1 MNQRK
6 KDRRTSRLALIGLL
20 TWFSCHQHSEAKRRS
35 NGPSIQ
41 HRVKSSRRV
50 VNYGISPGRTHE
62 SNARRNSFRRSSTKT
77 TAGNDAT
84 RNLRQELHPGEDS
97 YWVFPA
103 PESHDIR
110 LTQQEQQRN
119 SNSDERRGGSLFRR
133 LYDQF
138 VGEELLPPEDYS
150 SETNDIFN
158 SGITTNNVT
167 AEVEFEGITE
177 SNGSNFDDEGEK
189 YTNGSKSAATA
200 TDTTGQTTESV
211 VYTKGDSGPDNDY
224 DATESDGNST
234 TPQQE
239 YTNPQ
244 FQPLRIRAILAKDSG
259 NGGLLNDTER
269 EILFYEMLSPALL
282 AWSSSLRVDPVVG
295 NLTVD
300 VDQLLDGETCGP
312 GIDSGLPSIRVPLQH
327 TTEGIPETDTI
338 VYLSLGFT
346 VPNGDDDAGKNR
358 NDTNAFHDT
367 DDDWKTE
374 DRENR
379 EDEKLSNSIQ
389 PDRDGPN
396 GEVSGRVK
404 ERLPPN
410 EYGGQR
416 RYLTTFADPSL
427 ISSLQNYISNETTTT
442 AINICTGDYLAA
454 ASYCST
460 DQYDRPTAAL
470 LHICIDDHFFDPK
483 HLQRNI
489 MTIIH
494 ELGHAL
500 GFNALSMAHF
510 RRPDGTPYTPRD
522 ENGNVPDSTFECTGP
537 ETEHQIATLPLPSE
551 EVLKFRNVRG
561 GVRVAEIVTPSVVQ
575 VVRNQFDCQ
584 LLTGAELESSEGNPL
599 SSLTVEGAGCI
610 GDHWE
615 RRLFSS
621 DVMNPIVDDIEYST
635 RISTMTLAY
644 FADSGWYQVD
654 LSNADVASGWGR
666 GAGCHFVNDTCINEF
681 GDVPPQNAPF
691 FCNEVSHDVAGLS
704 LAQNIHGCTPD
715 LSRKAKCSIGQYDL
729 DLPEA
734 YQYFNST
741 YGSDVGGS
749 DTLMDFCP
757 VYDGYDNGLC
767 SSPESE
773 TVIRANEVERFG
785 LRNSRCL
792 IGNVFPFFRNTALCL
807 PIACVLEDRS
817 LRIKVG
823 EEWHICDLADQT
835 IQSGNLN
842 ITCPDPR
849 RICPTFFCPY
859 DCLGTGGEC
868 DYISGKCLCRYKN
881 ATHPGETV
889 LDVCGIVEEVDETVN
904 LTSTSA
910 TTTRRPI
917 IQRKGTIDSLMPPS
931 DTKISDYYVSDVL
944 HLDERR
950 PFMGGWGVL
959 FLSITVLT
967 LVSFFIVLFL
977 FRDPLKDFTSRTCDN
992 LKFWR
997 RKQFDSGDD
1006 EAGIGRGGNIDDHT
1020 RDKHKMVASV
1030 LVDMRIRE
1038 SDNNNNNSGLI
1049 NWRWRRRRRDRRD
1062 VNESLAETDGRMT
1075 DSEIASSAPP
1085 EMSDSM
1091 SEVSSRQLSDLEI
1104 DLNGDCEDEPRVFDK
1119 EVDLLAQGAAEPPS
1133 LEQPAI
1139 IRRRRFV
1146 PIMFS

>member
-1 MNQRK
+1 MQKQSIDRAYRSYILFSNMNQRNK
-6 KDRRTSRLALIGLL
+6 KDCRKRRLALIGLL
-20 TWFSCHQHSEAKRRS
+20 TWCSTQQQNNNIVFGRNNR
-35 NGPSIQ
+35 PSIQ
-41 HRVKSSRRV
+41 HRVKRSRRLV
-50 VNYGISPGRTHE
+50 KYGLNNNEGAAHARTNHIRRE
-62 SNARRNSFRRSSTKT
+62 TTRNDARR
-77 TAGNDAT
+77 
-84 RNLRQELHPGEDS
+84 LHREDHPKEDS
-97 YWVFPA
+97 YWVYPA
-103 PESHDIR
+103 FDNHPTYQTKTYNDFNDNINESGFFR
-110 LTQQEQQRN
+110 
-119 SNSDERRGGSLFRR
+119 SLF
-133 LYDQF
+133 DQF
-138 VGEELLPPEDYS
+138 VGEELPPSDGFGTESDNLLS
-150 SETNDIFN
+150 NVGS
-158 SGITTNNVT
+158 NVT
-167 AEVEFEGITE
+167 AEVEFESALE
-177 SNGSNFDDEGEK
+177 SNQSVFDKVGEMMNSQN
-189 YTNGSKSAATA
+189 TTATA
-200 TDTTGQTTESV
+200 IVGNTNDTTGHTTESV
-211 VYTKGDSGPDNDY
+211 VYTKGDSYNNASNTSTPEEE
-224 DATESDGNST
+224 ES
-234 TPQQE
+234 
-239 YTNPQ
+239 Q
-244 FQPLRIRAILAKDSG
+244 FQPLRMRAILAEDSG
-259 NGGLLNDTER
+259 KGGLLNDTER

-312 GIDSGLPSIRVPLQH
+312 GIDSGLPSIRVPLLH
-327 TTEGIPETDTI
+327 TTEGIPETDMI

-346 VPNGDDDAGKNR
+346 EKSNHNVTFNETIHYKEANWTSKD
-358 NDTNAFHDT
+358 
-367 DDDWKTE
+367 
-374 DRENR
+374 R
-379 EDEKLSNSIQ
+379 EDEKLGNSVHSN
-389 PDRDGPN
+389 REGL

-404 ERLPPN
+404 ERLPLN
-410 EYGGQR
+410 EFGGVR
-416 RYLTTFADPSL
+416 RQLTTVSDSMNFRDLPP
-427 ISSLQNYISNETTTT
+427 SSLQSKNVTNET

-470 LHICIDDHFFDPK
+470 LHICIDAHFFDEK
-483 HLQRNI
+483 YRRRNI
-489 MTIIH
+489 MTLIH

-510 RRPDGTPYTPRD
+510 RRPDGTPYTERD
-522 ENGNVPDSTFECTGP
+522 EDGNVPDATVECTGP
-537 ETEHQIATLPLPSE
+537 EAEHQLATLPLPSSD
-551 EVLKFRNVRG
+551 VLQFKNVRG
-561 GVRVAEIVTPSVVQ
+561 GVRVAEIVTPSVLQ

-599 SSLTVEGAGCI
+599 STLEGAGCI

-635 RISTMTLAY
+635 RISTLTLAY

-666 GAGCHFVNDTCINEF
+666 GAGCNFVNDTCINEF

-691 FCNEVSHDVAGLS
+691 FCNEVSEDDFGLS

-729 DLPEA
+729 DLPAA

-767 SSPESE
+767 SSSASE
-773 TVIRANEVERFG
+773 AVIRANEVERFG

-792 IGNVFPFFRNTALCL
+792 VGSVFPFERSTALCL

-823 EEWHICDLADQT
+823 EDWHICDFADQM
-835 IQSGNLN
+835 IPSGSVN

-868 DYISGKCLCRYKN
+868 DYNTGKCLCRYKN
-881 ATHPGETV
+881 ATHPEETF
-889 LDVCGIVEEVDETVN
+889 LDACGIVQEVKETEN
-904 LTSTSA
+904 ITA
-910 TTTRRPI
+910 TKPTKTRRPI

-931 DTKISDYYVSDVL
+931 DAKISDYYVSDVL
-944 HLDERR
+944 HLDDR
-950 PFMGGWGVL
+950 PHFIDGWGIL
-959 FLSITVLT
+959 ILAMTALT
-967 LVSFFIVLFL
+967 LLSFFVVLFL
-977 FRDPLKDFTSRTCDN
+977 FRDPLKDATSKTFDT
-992 LKFWR
+992 LMFWR
-997 RKQFDSGDD
+997 RKEFDSGDD
-1006 EAGIGRGGNIDDHT
+1006 DGHGGDGNIDGHT
-1020 RDKHKMVASV
+1020 REKHKMVASV

-1038 SDNNNNNSGLI
+1038 SDNQNTGLI
-1049 NWRWRRRRRDRRD
+1049 NWRRRRRGRDA

-1085 EMSDSM
+1085 AMSDSM
-1091 SEVSSRQLSDLEI
+1091 SEISSRQLSEL
-1104 DLNGDCEDEPRVFDK
+1104 
-1119 EVDLLAQGAAEPPS
+1119 EVDLAIENEGGGVDLLSEGAAEAPPVP
-1133 LEQPAI
+1133 QPQPPVM
-1139 IRRRRFV
+1139 RQRRRFV
-1146 PIMFS
+1146 PNLFS

>member
-1 MNQRK
+1 MNQRNK
-6 KDRRTSRLALIGLL
+6 ECKRRLTLVGLL
-20 TWFSCHQHSEAKRRS
+20 TWFSCQDNMTNAAKRN

-41 HRVKSSRRV
+41 HRVKRSRRS
-50 VNYGISPGRTHE
+50 VNYGSSKSLEHARTNHI
-62 SNARRNSFRRSSTKT
+62 RSSTRKSHSE
-77 TAGNDAT
+77 NDEIH
-84 RNLRQELHPGEDS
+84 RELHPGEGT

-103 PESHDIR
+103 FSNHIITEQ
-110 LTQQEQQRN
+110 QQEYN
-119 SNSDERRGGSLFRR
+119 SHNSDGRRSLFRYL

-138 VGEELLPPEDYS
+138 FGEELEPNDLLGS
-150 SETNDIFN
+150 SVV
-158 SGITTNNVT
+158 NNVT
-167 AEVEFEGITE
+167 AEVEFEGIAE
-177 SNGSNFDDEGEK
+177 SNQSLFEEKGETTPFNTTATAIVGNTND
-189 YTNGSKSAATA
+189 TNGH
-200 TDTTGQTTESV
+200 TTESV
-211 VYTKGDSGPDNDY
+211 VYTKGDAGNYNASSNTTVQQDE
-224 DATESDGNST
+224 ES
-234 TPQQE
+234 
-239 YTNPQ
+239 Q
-244 FQPLRIRAILAKDSG
+244 FQPLRMRAILAEDSG

-312 GIDSGLPSIRVPLQH
+312 GMDSGLPSIRVPIQH
-327 TTEGIPETDTI
+327 TTEGIPETDMI

-346 VPNGDDDAGKNR
+346 ERTNVNNTKNE
-358 NDTNAFHDT
+358 TSPFHHNETFQD
-367 DDDWKTE
+367 
-374 DRENR
+374 R
-379 EDEKLSNSIQ
+379 EDEKLGNLVHSKDAGHAI
-389 PDRDGPN
+389 

-404 ERLPPN
+404 ERPNGQRQLTTVGVRDLPP
-410 EYGGQR
+410 
-416 RYLTTFADPSL
+416 
-427 ISSLQNYISNETTTT
+427 SSLPRNKTNETV
-442 AINICTGDYLAA
+442 INICTGDYLAV

-470 LHICIDDHFFDPK
+470 LHICIDDSFFEK
-483 HLQRNI
+483 KYLRRNI
-489 MTIIH
+489 MTLIH

-510 RRPDGTPYTPRD
+510 RRPDGTPYTSRD
-522 ENGNVPDSTFECTGP
+522 EEGNVPERTVECTGP
-537 ETEHQIATLPLPSE
+537 EAEHQVATLPLPSQE
-551 EVLKFRNVRG
+551 ILRFRNVRG

-599 SSLTVEGAGCI
+599 SSLTLEGAGCI

-635 RISTMTLAY
+635 RISTLTLAY

-666 GAGCHFVNDTCINEF
+666 GAGCKFVNDTCINEF

-691 FCNEVSHDVAGLS
+691 FCNEVSDDDVGLS

-729 DLPEA
+729 DLPAA

-757 VYDGYDNGLC
+757 LYDGYENGLC
-767 SSPESE
+767 SSSESE

-792 IGNVFPFFRNTALCL
+792 VGSVFPFQRSTALCL

-823 EEWHICDLADQT
+823 EDWHICDFADQT
-835 IQSGNLN
+835 IPSGSVN

-868 DYISGKCLCRYKN
+868 DYKTGECLCRYEN
-881 ATHPGETV
+881 TTHSGAETF
-889 LDVCGIVEEVDETVN
+889 LDVCGIVQEIKETVN
-904 LTSTSA
+904 KTSA
-910 TTTRRPI
+910 KPATKTRRPI
-917 IQRKGTIDSLMPPS
+917 IQRTGTIDSLMPPS
-931 DTKISDYYVSDVL
+931 DTKISDYYVIDEL
-944 HLDERR
+944 HLDER
-950 PFMGGWGVL
+950 PHFIHGWGILILVVTGVTL
-959 FLSITVLT
+959 F
-967 LVSFFIVLFL
+967 SFFVVLFL
-977 FRDPLKDFTSRTCDN
+977 FRDPLKDATSSICDFF
-992 LKFWR
+992 LFWR
-997 RKQFDSGDD
+997 RKEFDSGD
-1006 EAGIGRGGNIDDHT
+1006 GGGGDDGNLDGHT
-1020 RDKHKMVASV
+1020 REKHKMVASV

-1038 SDNNNNNSGLI
+1038 TENTHTGLI
-1049 NWRWRRRRRDRRD
+1049 NWRRRRRRGPY

-1091 SEVSSRQLSDLEI
+1091 SEISSRQLS
-1104 DLNGDCEDEPRVFDK
+1104 
-1119 EVDLLAQGAAEPPS
+1119 EVDLDLNRNSDEDERGGVDLMSEGAAAEPPPPPQ
-1133 LEQPAI
+1133 QPAV
-1139 IRRRRFV
+1139 IRQRRRFV
-1146 PIMFS
+1146 PRIFS